1 MNKIVTQGIIC
12 LKDDYNFV
20 YKIADIDYVEYE
32 NGKFVYFFYPY
43 YNVIDLLNPYLFQ
56 GIPGLDLS
64 KRLKCYERHNITP
77 VFISERTPSENRE
90 DLWEYLDKYNMKSL
104 NRLEWLIKTDT
115 KYSGDRLYVQEKRNI
130 DSDPIINIDSM
141 FNLVKRSDSINVAL
155 LDIICYGIY
164 LNCKEIIIDDNNR
177 KDYYNLLMPIYIKE
191 YTLRRNH
198 IINGIKDAKGK
209 DAYKGRK
216 KIKLDPLLLRKVGQ
230 EYLNGNLTLK
240 EALNKLNISKSTF
253 LRRIKDLR

>member
-1 MNKIVTQGIIC
+1 MNKLVTQGIIC

-32 NGKFVYFFYPY
+32 NGEYSYYFYPF

-64 KRLKCYERHNITP
+64 KRLKCYERHNMTP

-90 DLWEYLDKYNMKSL
+90 DLWEHLDKYNMKSL

-115 KYSGDRLYVQEKRNI
+115 HYSGDRLYVRERRNI
-130 DSDPIINIDSM
+130 DNDPVINIDSM
-141 FNLVKRSDSINVAL
+141 FNLVKRFDSINGAL
-155 LDIICYGIY
+155 LDIICYGDY
-164 LNCKEIIIDDNNR
+164 LNCKEIVINDSNR

-191 YTLRRNH
+191 YTSRRKQIMH
-198 IINGIKDAKGK
+198 GIKEAKENEI
-209 DAYKGRK
+209 YKGRK
-216 KIKLDPLLLRKVGQ
+216 RIMLDPLLFRKVGQ
-230 EYLNGNLTLK
+230 EYLNGNITLE
-240 EALNKLNISKSTF
+240 EALSKLKISRATF
-253 LRRIKDLR
+253 FRRLEDLR